1 MFYLDIDPVD
11 IDMDKVE
18 SGDSLALSEVNQST
32 DKLDKNEDNSKSTI
46 LQNVTKFFSPLLLS
60 RQPLEPQNPTIL
72 EELRNK
78 VNLLKLSYLLSL
90 YSTANKNLI
99 LSISLY

>member
-32 DKLDKNEDNSKSTI
+32 DKLDKNEDNSNSII

-60 RQPLEPQNPTIL
+60 RQPPEPQNPTIL

>member
-60 RQPLEPQNPTIL
+60 RQPPAPQKPTIL
-72 EELRNK
+72 EEFRDK
-78 VNLLKLSYLLSL
+78 DNLLELSNLLSL
-90 YSTANKNLI
+90 YLTTNKN
-99 LSISLY
+99 